1 MATRRSPGLNLKI
14 GHALKTAREAAD
26 LTQESAS
33 ALISAERKTIWY
45 WESGNA
51 VAQTR
56 YLLELARR
64 SEGAKHVL
72 ADLLELDSAAPP
84 RLVGDIDLRAALSAA
99 AADAR
104 WPLLRDAIMSMIRA
118 QHEGNP
124 T

>member
-1 MATRRSPGLNLKI
+1 MATRRPPGLNLKI
-14 GHALKTAREAAD
+14 GHALRAAREAAA

-33 ALISAERKTIWY
+33 GLISAERKTIWY

-51 VAQTR
+51 VTQTR
-56 YLLELARR
+56 YLVELARR

-72 ADLLELDSAAPP
+72 ADLLELDSATPP
-84 RLVGDIDLRAALSAA
+84 RLVGDIDLRAALSTA
-99 AADAR
+99 AADER

-118 QHEGNP
+118 QREGNP

>member
-1 MATRRSPGLNLKI
+1 MATRRSPGLNAKI
-14 GHALKTAREAAD
+14 GRALKAAREAAD

-64 SEGAKHVL
+64 SEPAKHVL

-84 RLVGDIDLRAALSAA
+84 RLVGDVDLRAALSTA
-99 AADAR
+99 AADVR